1 MNQKTST
8 FTGGNWS
15 IIWRSF
21 LLTTGTAFSFFIALP
36 WLLSWFLK
44 WYFDNTSIDGKQM
57 RFDASGSDLIFF
69 LVYLL
74 ITIVTFGIGGLFLIA
89 WVNRKTIS
97 FIHFNEIETNDK
109 IIENND
115 QI

>member
-21 LLTTGTAFSFFIALP
+21 LLTTGTSITLFIALP

-44 WYFDNTSIDGKQM
+44 WYFDNTLIDGKQM
-57 RFDASGSDLIFF
+57 RFDASGGDLIFF
-69 LVYLL
+69 LVYILV
-74 ITIVTFGIGGLFLIA
+74 TVVTFGFGGLFLIA

-97 FIHFNEIETNDK
+97 FLHFNED
-109 IIENND
+109 ENNI
-115 QI
+115 QFIE

>member
-8 FTGGNWS
+8 FTSENWS

-21 LLTTGTAFSFFIALP
+21 LLTMGTAFSFFIALP

-69 LVYLL
+69 LVYILV
-74 ITIVTFGIGGLFLIA
+74 TVVTFGIGGLYLIA

-97 FIHFNEIETNDK
+97 FLHFNEDEK
-109 IIENND
+109 IIQFIE
-115 QI
+115 